1 MAAIAVAAASV
12 PRSGR
17 RDTAARLE
25 DVGGPG
31 ALGPHARAEKHRLVT
46 IHSLRESQ
54 RRLRVLVAEDNAVN
68 QLLAV
73 RLLEKGGHE
82 VVVAA
87 TGTAALEALEHQS
100 FDLVLMDMQ
109 MPEMPEMGGLEAT
122 IAVRERERASASG
135 QHIPI
140 IAMTA
145 NAMVGD
151 KVSRSRSR
159 SRPSW
164 RPSKASRPP
173 GTRSR

>member
-73 RLLEKGGHE
+73 RLLEKG
-82 VVVAA
+82 
-87 TGTAALEALEHQS
+87 
-100 FDLVLMDMQ
+100 
-109 MPEMPEMGGLEAT
+109 
-122 IAVRERERASASG
+122 
-135 QHIPI
+135 
-140 IAMTA
+140 
-145 NAMVGD
+145 
-151 KVSRSRSR
+151 
-159 SRPSW
+159 
-164 RPSKASRPP
+164 
-173 GTRSR
+173 